1 MARSEGIG
9 TTTEKAYCA
18 GIIDADGTVGVHV
31 NWYRVK
37 TRGDAKQPTYQ
48 PRITVAQVDTGAIE
62 LLEEIFGGY
71 THLDRTSNL
80 KGSGR
85 PIHRWSVHSASCRRV
100 IEAVRP
106 YMRIKHRQ
114 ADLALELCDL
124 NASARRRVFDVP
136 EIIEGEPLLPL
147 AEAARRA
154 GRHYSTAAQCVKL
167 GNIPFVRRP
176 RVKRG
181 DALIWVPESFVEI
194 WRTRGRSP
202 LRTSAITARMA
213 DINDEIKALNSGAR
227 GQSAPTSARRD

>member
-1 MARSEGIG
+1 MAQSGGNG
-9 TTTEKAYCA
+9 TTIERAYCA

-37 TRGDAKQPTYQ
+37 TKGDAKQPTYQ

-62 LLEEIFGGY
+62 LLREIFGGY

-124 NASARRRVFDVP
+124 NASPRRRVFDVP
-136 EIIEGEPLLPL
+136 EVIEGEPLLPL

-167 GNIPFVRRP
+167 GNIPFIRRP
-176 RVKRG
+176 RTKRSE
-181 DALIWVPESFVEI
+181 AIIWVPESFIET
-194 WRTRGRSP
+194 WRIRGRAPMRRSE
-202 LRTSAITARMA
+202 LTARMA
-213 DINDEIKALNSGAR
+213 AINEEIKALNSGAR
-227 GQSAPTSARRD
+227 GQHFPTTRRI